1 MDNDRFQELVLQ
13 QLSVLTEGQKELTTR
28 FDKLGNKIDKLELR
42 IENEVIDKIR
52 GLYDAR
58 EIQNDVNERII
69 YSLNRIEAKL
79 DVLQMET
86 ASVRRVK

>member
-1 MDNDRFQELVLQ
+1 MNNEDKIIKMLETIATGQ
-13 QLSVLTEGQKELTTR
+13 QILT
-28 FDKLGNKIDKLELR
+28 DKVTNIETKLDKIEIR

-52 GLYDAR
+52 SLYDAR
-58 EIQNDVNERII
+58 EVQNNIDEKLF

-79 DVLQMET
+79 DVLQMEA